1 MLSYGNNLLDR
12 RGNVWG
18 GGECWGGG
26 CPGGG
31 ECWETINPFEFVGT
45 MRILKCMK
53 YNYSSRLVADSE
65 YTKNIMI
72 GLLVKN
78 VLE

>member
-18 GGECWGGG
+18 GGKCWGGG

-45 MRILKCMK
+45 MRILK
-53 YNYSSRLVADSE
+53 YA
-65 YTKNIMI
+65 
-72 GLLVKN
+72 
-78 VLE
+78 

>member
-18 GGECWGGG
+18 GGGKCWGGG
-26 CPGGG
+26 CPGGR

-45 MRILKCMK
+45 MKILK
-53 YNYSSRLVADSE
+53 YA
-65 YTKNIMI
+65 
-72 GLLVKN
+72 
-78 VLE
+78 

>member
-18 GGECWGGG
+18 GGMLGWGMSGS
-26 CPGGG
+26 
-31 ECWETINPFEFVGT
+31 EFVGT

-65 YTKNIMI
+65 YTKIIMI